1 MITKQKT
8 CVYILVCSFVFCC
21 STIAGTRNTVQT
33 EYSKVWY
40 DSDLKLLVT
49 FYSKE
54 AAGPVVA
61 MDWHLLNGR
70 VCSISPNGVADFKWS
85 SDSVSTYLYRRLQNI
100 FPGYDEYFGGRK
112 TIAVLLDKS
121 MDIIES
127 RIAAIPLQYYK
138 KEGTNKFNKQIDS
151 VFADFGLKSKGMWVK
166 KVPSS
171 EEEYYVGFISAWCY

>member
-8 CVYILVCSFVFCC
+8 CVYILVCSFVFCF

-40 DSDLKLLVT
+40 DSNHELLIT
-49 FYSKE
+49 FYSIE

-70 VCSISPNGVADFKWS
+70 LCSISPNGVADFKWS
-85 SDSVSTYLYRRLQNI
+85 SDSVSVYLYCKLQEA
-100 FPGYDEYFGGRK
+100 FPEYDEYFGGRK
-112 TIAVLLDKS
+112 TIAVLLDSS
-121 MDIIES
+121 MNIIES
-127 RIAAIPLQYYK
+127 RIVAMPLQYYK
-138 KEGTNKFNKQIDS
+138 NESKFGKQIDS
-151 VFADFGLKSKGMWVK
+151 VFADFGLKSKRMWVK

>member
-54 AAGPVVA
+54 AAGPIEA
-61 MDWHLLNGR
+61 INWHLLNGR

-85 SDSVSTYLYRRLQNI
+85 SESVSTYLYRRLQNI
-100 FPGYDEYFGGRK
+100 FPSYDEYFGGRK
-112 TIAVLLDKS
+112 TIAVLLDSS
-121 MDIIES
+121 MNIIES
-127 RIAAIPLQYYK
+127 RIVAMPLQYYK
-138 KEGTNKFNKQIDS
+138 NESKFGKQIDS

>member
-8 CVYILVCSFVFCC
+8 CVYILVCSFVFCF
-21 STIAGTRNTVQT
+21 STIAGTRNIVQT

-40 DSDLKLLVT
+40 DSNHELLIT
-49 FYSKE
+49 FYSRE

-61 MDWHLLNGR
+61 MDWHMLEGES
-70 VCSISPNGVADFKWS
+70 CPISLDGLADFKWS
-85 SDSVSTYLYRRLQNI
+85 SDSLSVYLYCKLQEA
-100 FPGYDEYFGGRK
+100 FPEYDEYFGGRK
-112 TIAVLLDKS
+112 TIAVLLDSS
-121 MDIIES
+121 MNIIES
-127 RIAAIPLQYYK
+127 RIVAMPLQYYK
-138 KEGTNKFNKQIDS
+138 NESKFGKQIDS